1 MKGAI
6 FLFVLS
12 PTRTFWPAGRIKISP
27 DTETG
32 RARNA
37 QLIARDSSLLVTA
50 AHKLFFKLKVSFQ
63 KNQT

>member
-1 MKGAI
+1 M
-6 FLFVLS
+6 
-12 PTRTFWPAGRIKISP
+12 RTLWPAGGIKISP

-50 AHKLFFKLKVSFQ
+50 AHKLFCKLKVSFQ
-63 KNQT
+63 KNET